1 MKGDMPSLSGK
12 RVVLGP
18 GEYFASEKEI
28 VISTLLGSCVAACLW
43 DKQNRIIGMNHFLLA
58 HRRYAKSEPLC
69 RTEAGKYGIHSMEL
83 LINGMMKLGARRENL
98 RAKAFGGASVMNT
111 GRRDNFLCVGEVNCR
126 FIVEF
131 LKTDGIP
138 LVASDL
144 GGDVGRV
151 IHFFSD
157 DFAVYSRKMGKIRQE
172 KIVLEEK
179 GFWKRSTK
187 EEKDVAEPEIWL

>member
-1 MKGDMPSLSGK
+1 
-12 RVVLGP
+12 
-18 GEYFASEKEI
+18 
-28 VISTLLGSCVAACLW
+28 
-43 DKQNRIIGMNHFLLA
+43 
-58 HRRYAKSEPLC
+58 
-69 RTEAGKYGIHSMEL
+69 MEL
-83 LINGMMKLGARRENL
+83 LINGMTKLGGRRENL
-98 RAKAFGGASVMNT
+98 RAKAFGGASMIA
-111 GRRDNFLCVGEVNCR
+111 GRTRGENFVCVGEVNAR

-172 KIVLEEK
+172 KIVQEEK
-179 GFWKRSTK
+179 GFWKRSTGD
-187 EEKDVAEPEIWL
+187 EKAVAEPETWL

>member
-1 MKGDMPSLSGK
+1 MDQNWARETQFSFAANVPSPSDARK
-12 RVVLGP
+12 P
-18 GEYFASEKEI
+18 ITNDWHPEYA
-28 VISTLLGSCVAACLW
+28 GS
-43 DKQNRIIGMNHFLLA
+43 
-58 HRRYAKSEPLC
+58 
-69 RTEAGKYGIHSMEL
+69 SMEL
-83 LINGMMKLGARRENL
+83 LINGMTKLGGRRENL
-98 RAKAFGGASVMNT
+98 RAKAFGGASMIA
-111 GRRDNFLCVGEVNCR
+111 GRTRGENFVCVGEVNAR